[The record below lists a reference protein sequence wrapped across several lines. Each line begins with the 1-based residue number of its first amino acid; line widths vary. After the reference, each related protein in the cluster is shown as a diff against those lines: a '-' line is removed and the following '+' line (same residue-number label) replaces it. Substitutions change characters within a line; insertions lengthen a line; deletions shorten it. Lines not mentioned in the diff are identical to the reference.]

1 MRTRPLIAL
10 AATAATVLTL
20 AACNNDAESG
30 GGSSEDG
37 GAIDLPNVATVV
49 SYPALP
55 SGLELGLFDEPFGQ
69 DASGMTVEFVSSGAD
84 GVSALAS
91 GNVDLV
97 IGGYDPPAMLG
108 ATNARIIA
116 MTETSPE
123 THAIL
128 VPPGS
133 GIDSIEDLQGL
144 TVGGFSSALAPF
156 LALMLANADLPGDYI
171 DYIQVPPDA
180 GLAALTS
187 GAIDAWYTWDPF
199 YAQAQL
205 EDLADVV
212 VDGTDFF
219 LNPIVIVAREDYIEE
234 NPEAVQA
241 FLTGYD
247 ASVTWVNENPA
258 DAAAY
263 MAEATGMSPEAADIT
278 IERRDYA
285 LTIPTESD
293 IAWMDSLGEALV
305 EAGTLPDVPDL
316 NVAIDTTALE
326 GVLGD

>member
-10 AATAATVLTL
+10 AATAATLLVLG
-20 AACNNDAESG
+20 ACSDASDAG
-30 GGSSEDG
+30 GGSG
-37 GAIDLPNVATVV
+37 GEGSIELPNVATVV

-55 SGLELGLFDEPFGQ
+55 SGLELGLFDDAFGT
-69 DASGMTVEFVSSGAD
+69 DASGMSVEFVSSGAD
-84 GVSALAS
+84 GVAALAS
-91 GNVDLV
+91 GNIDLV
-97 IGGYDPPAMLG
+97 IGGYDPAAMVG

-133 GIDSIEDLQGL
+133 GISSIEDLQGL
-144 TVGGFSSALAPF
+144 TVGGFSSSLAPF
-156 LALMLANADLPGDYI
+156 LALALSNAGLPSDYI
-171 DYIQVPPDA
+171 DYIQVPPDG

-219 LNPIVIVAREDYIEE
+219 LNPIVIVAREDYLAEE
-234 NPEAVQA
+234 PEAVEA
-241 FLTGYD
+241 FLAGYG
-247 ASVTWVNENPA
+247 ASVDWVNENPA
-258 DAAAY
+258 EAAAY
-263 MAEATGMSPEAADIT
+263 MAEATGMSAEAAEIT
-278 IERRDYA
+278 VDRRDYA
-285 LTIPTESD
+285 LTVPTADD
-293 IAWMDSLGEALV
+293 IAWMDELGQALV
-305 EAGTLPDVPDL
+305 DAGTLPQIPDL
-316 NVAIDTTALE
+316 SVAIDTSALE
-326 GVLGD
+326 NVLND